1 MTITTT
7 TKPHNSSGDNQTQTL
22 ATCHV
27 IVSSYCFLRPLRA
40 GRTGKETKEQRRWLM
55 GWKAQAGAGTRAWA
69 SPHHACSV
77 SLLPLC
83 SNMP

>member
-1 MTITTT
+1 
-7 TKPHNSSGDNQTQTL
+7 
-22 ATCHV
+22 
-27 IVSSYCFLRPLRA
+27 
-40 GRTGKETKEQRRWLM
+40 M

-77 SLLPLC
+77 SLGDLLPLC